1 VEAPV
6 DFLEEVIIA
15 RKELDILN
23 QLMENDGY
31 RVQEMANRESEKR

>member
-1 VEAPV
+1 VEASV

-31 RVQEMANRESEKR
+31 RVKEMANRESEKR